1 MANTVPKISF
11 EELFGGKLPKL
22 PYFRLYFIKRLPYSM
37 VSNDTI
43 NTVINQNLFGL
54 STSATV
60 AINEKSR
67 AMERAGKTVYKF
79 GFGQSPFPVPT
90 LVVESLREHAHE
102 KDYLPVRGLQQ
113 LREAIAQYT
122 NLRKGTTATAEDV
135 LVGPGS
141 KELMFLLQLS
151 YYGEIVIPAPSWVS
165 YAPQAQIIGRVVT
178 RVETRLANG
187 LLLMPEELEAICSQD
202 PERPRLVIIN
212 YPSNPTGSTY
222 DQATLEALAQVARRY
237 KVTILSDEIYGELHH
252 QGTQESIAR
261 YYPEGTIISGGLSK
275 WCGAGGWRLGFF
287 VFPKGLK
294 RLENAMAICA
304 SETFTST
311 SAPIQYAAVS
321 AFLGHPEIDR
331 YLTHV
336 RHALAA
342 VGRYVYKELT
352 AIGLVMPEPA
362 GGFYLMPDFEKFR
375 DYFERKDI
383 LTDRVLCQT
392 LLEEAGVALLPG
404 SDFGSRPGTF
414 RTRLSYVD
422 FDGEKVL
429 QACAALAPGQLPDRA
444 FVETQCPKIVAGIK
458 ALKAWLKA

>member
-1 MANTVPKISF
+1 
-11 EELFGGKLPKL
+11 
-22 PYFRLYFIKRLPYSM
+22 M
-37 VSNDTI
+37 VLQTSI
-43 NTVINQNLFGL
+43 PTVINQNLFGL

-67 AMERAGKTVYKF
+67 QLEQEGKVIYKF
-79 GFGQSPFPVPT
+79 GFGQSPFPVPE
-90 LVVESLREHAHE
+90 LVVDALKAHAHE
-102 KDYLPVRGLQQ
+102 KDYLAVRGLPA
-113 LREAIAQYT
+113 LREAIANFT
-122 NLRKGTTATAEDV
+122 NNRRGTFASANEV

-178 RVETRLANG
+178 RVETRMANK
-187 LLLMPEELEAICSQD
+187 LLLMPEELEALCAVD
-202 PERPRLVIIN
+202 PERPRLVILN

-222 DQATLEALAQVARRY
+222 DAATLQELAAVARRY
-237 KVTILSDEIYGELHH
+237 KVIVLSDEIYGELNHEGP
-252 QGTQESIAR
+252 QDSIAQ

-287 VFPKGLK
+287 VFPKNLK
-294 RLENAMAICA
+294 RLENAMAVCA

-321 AFLGHPEIDR
+321 AFMENPEIDR
-331 YLTHV
+331 YLDHV

-342 VGRYVYKELT
+342 VGRYAYRQLQEAGV
-352 AIGLVMPEPA
+352 AMPGPQ
-362 GGFYLMPDFEKFR
+362 GGFYLFPDFEYYR
-375 DYFERKDI
+375 EALERRNI
-383 LTDRVLCQT
+383 RTDKQFAQA

-404 SDFGSRPGTF
+404 SDFGVRPDTY

-422 FDGEKVL
+422 FDGKTVL
-429 QACAALAPGQLPDRA
+429 NACRELPEGHVPDDE
-444 FVETQCPKIVAGIK
+444 FVIRHCPKIVNGIN
-458 ALKAWLKA
+458 ALKKWLADL

>member
-1 MANTVPKISF
+1 
-11 EELFGGKLPKL
+11 
-22 PYFRLYFIKRLPYSM
+22 M
-37 VSNDTI
+37 VSNTSI
-43 NTVINQNLFGL
+43 PTVINQNLFGL
-54 STSATV
+54 KTSATV

-67 AMERAGKTVYKF
+67 ELERAGKTVYKF
-79 GFGQSPFPVPT
+79 GFGQSPFPVPK
-90 LVVESLREHAHE
+90 LVVEALQAHAHE
-102 KDYLPVRGLQQ
+102 KDYLAVRGLPA
-113 LREAIAQYT
+113 LREAIANFT
-122 NLRKGTTATAEDV
+122 NHRKGTFATADDV

-151 YYGEIVIPAPSWVS
+151 YYGDIVIPSPSWVS

-187 LLLMPEELEAICSQD
+187 LLLMPDELEAICQSD

-212 YPSNPTGSTY
+212 YPSNPTGATY
-222 DQATLEALAQVARRY
+222 DKGTLSTLADVARRY
-237 KVTILSDEIYGELHH
+237 KVIVLSDEIYGELKHEGA
-252 QGTQESIAR
+252 QDSIAQ

-321 AFLGHPEIDR
+321 AFSENPEIDK
-331 YLTHV
+331 YLNQA
-336 RHALAA
+336 RLCLAA
-342 VGRYVYKELT
+342 VGRYTYAKLT
-352 AIGLVMPEPA
+352 EISLFMPEPE

-375 DYFERKDI
+375 EGIERRN
-383 LTDRVLCQT
+383 LPTDRELCQA
-392 LLEEAGVALLPG
+392 LLDEAGVALLPG
-404 SDFGSRPGTF
+404 TDFGCRQGTY
-414 RTRLSYVD
+414 RARLSYVD

-429 QACAALAPGQLPDRA
+429 QACAALPDGQAPDRA
-444 FVETQCPKIVAGIK
+444 FVEQHCPKIVAGIK
-458 ALKAWLKA
+458 AMKSWLLNL